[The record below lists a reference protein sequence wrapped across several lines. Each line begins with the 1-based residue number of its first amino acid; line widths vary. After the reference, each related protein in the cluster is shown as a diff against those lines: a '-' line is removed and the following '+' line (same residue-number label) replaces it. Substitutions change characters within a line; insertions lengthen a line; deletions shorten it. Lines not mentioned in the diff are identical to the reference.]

1 MWFLAQGMTIQRV
14 LMNILAALLIIF
26 LITPLH
32 ECAHAYVAYKLGDDT
47 AKRNVR
53 MTLNPLA
60 HIDPLGAASI
70 LLFQFGWA
78 QPVPVDSRNFK
89 HPRLYSA
96 LVAIAGPIA
105 NLLAAFLGAVLFYVM
120 YIFRN
125 SIPMSTLIL
134 MNEFISAYISIN
146 VTLAV
151 FNLLPIPPLDGSQIL
166 VSFLPKKMLES
177 YYKNQRMFI
186 IIVFML
192 MILGVLS
199 APIAF
204 LSRWVTYGIGYL
216 VGLLFGL

>member
-1 MWFLAQGMTIQRV
+1 MWFLTRGMTIEKV
-14 LMNILAALLIIF
+14 MMNILASLSIIF

-47 AKRNVR
+47 AKRNGR

-96 LVAIAGPIA
+96 LVAIAGPVSNII
-105 NLLAAFLGAVLFYVM
+105 AAFIGAVLFYVM
-120 YIFRN
+120 YIFHH
-125 SIPMSTLIL
+125 SIPLNLLTL

-166 VSFLPKKMLES
+166 VSFLPQKMLES

-192 MILGVLS
+192 MLLGVLS

-204 LSRWVTYGIGYL
+204 LSKWVTYGIGYL
-216 VGLLFGL
+216 AGMLFGL